1 MQQPAMLQPAINP
14 GRIRCLSAKLRQELT
29 KPYPSIKRSKR
40 MMKDTLLQKIKSHEA
55 TIGVIGL
62 GYVGLPLVLRFAEE
76 RFKVIGFDVDPSK
89 VNQLNTGQ
97 SYIRHIDAER
107 VRRLRNE
114 QRFEATA
121 DFSRLSEP
129 DCIIICVPT
138 PLTPKKDPDMQYIEK
153 TAAAISKTLR
163 AGQLVSLESTTYPGT
178 TDEVL
183 LDLFRKK
190 GLEVGKDYFLV
201 FSPEREDP
209 GNPKFSTRTI
219 PKVVGGTTPA
229 CLQLGV
235 ALYEQVIDK
244 VIPVSS
250 TRAAELVKLLENIYR
265 CVNIAL
271 VNELKLLTDRMNIDV
286 WEVIEAASSKPFGFT
301 PFYPGPG
308 LGGHCIPIDPFYLS
322 WKAKEYDF
330 STRFIQL
337 AGEINIS
344 MPHYVIEK
352 VGAALNDRGR
362 SIRGTRVLVLGVA
375 YKKDVDDVRE
385 SPSLEIMKL
394 LKERGA
400 EISYSDPYIPKLHKM
415 REYDFSYMSSEP
427 LTENTLRG
435 VDVVLITTDHSK
447 IDYQWVVDHSSIV
460 VDTRNATKTV
470 RNGRDKIVRA

>member
-1 MQQPAMLQPAINP
+1 ML
-14 GRIRCLSAKLRQELT
+14 
-29 KPYPSIKRSKR
+29 
-40 MMKDTLLQKIKSHEA
+40 KDTLLHKIKSHEA

-76 RFKVIGFDVDPSK
+76 RFKVIGFDVDPTK
-89 VNQLNTGQ
+89 VTQLNAGQ
-97 SYIRHIDAER
+97 SYIQHIAPER
-107 VRRLRNE
+107 VRHLRNE
-114 QRFEATA
+114 KRFEATS
-121 DFSRLSEP
+121 DFARLSEP

-153 TAAAISKTLR
+153 TADAISKTLR

-183 LDLFRKK
+183 LDLFRTK
-190 GLEVGKDYFLV
+190 GLEAGKDYFLV

-219 PKVVGGTTPA
+219 PKVVGGTTPD
-229 CLQLGV
+229 CLELGV

-337 AGEINIS
+337 AGEINTA
-344 MPHYVIEK
+344 MPHYVIDR
-352 VGAALNDRGR
+352 VGAALNDRSR
-362 SIRGTRVLVLGVA
+362 SIRGSNVLVLGVA

-394 LKERGA
+394 FKERGA
-400 EISYSDPYIPKLHKM
+400 EVSYSDPYIPRLHKM
-415 REYDFSYMSSEP
+415 REYDFSYMSSVP
-427 LTENTLRG
+427 LTEENLRNY
-435 VDVVLITTDHSK
+435 DVVLIATDHSNV
-447 IDYQWVVDHSSIV
+447 DYQRVVDHSRLV

-470 RNGRDKIVRA
+470 RNGREKIVRA

>member
-1 MQQPAMLQPAINP
+1 
-14 GRIRCLSAKLRQELT
+14 
-29 KPYPSIKRSKR
+29 

-76 RFKVIGFDVDPSK
+76 RFKVIGFDVDPTK
-89 VNQLNTGQ
+89 VSQLNAGQ
-97 SYIRHIDAER
+97 SYIQHIGAER
-107 VRRLRNE
+107 VRRLSNE
-114 QRFEATA
+114 QRFEATS
-121 DFSRLSEP
+121 DFARLSEP

-153 TAAAISKTLR
+153 TAETISRALR

-219 PKVVGGTTPA
+219 PKVVGGTTAA
-229 CLQLGV
+229 CLELGV

-271 VNELKLLTDRMNIDV
+271 VNELKLLTDRMGIDV

-337 AGEINIS
+337 AGEINTAI
-344 MPHYVIEK
+344 PYYVVERI
-352 VGAALNDRGR
+352 GAALNDHGKA
-362 SIRGTRVLVLGVA
+362 IRGSKILVLGVA

-385 SPSLEIMKL
+385 SPALEIMEL
-394 LKERGA
+394 LQHKGA
-400 EISYSDPYIPKLHKM
+400 MLSYSDPYIARLHKM
-415 REYDFSYMSSEP
+415 RAYDFSHMSSLQ
-427 LTENTLRG
+427 LTE
-435 VDVVLITTDHSK
+435 DVLKAHDIVLITTDHTNV
-447 IDYQWVVDHSSIV
+447 DYQWIVDHAAFV
-460 VDTRNATKTV
+460 VDTRNATRKVT
-470 RNGRDKIVRA
+470 RGREKIVRA